1 MSRQPSMFGFF
12 VSRTGRQRSGRSVVA
27 AVLTA
32 IVATTGLLT
41 VTSPSAQALPLVPD
55 TASAPLPGAPAGNLV
70 DNGSFEAPIIE
81 AGWVEFAAGSE
92 DIPDW
97 AISNG
102 PIDIVRAPHW
112 AAPDGAQVV
121 DLDGSTAGGGRV
133 SQDIPTTPGTGYT
146 LGFVYSGNYDCEDIG
161 DVTADVYWD
170 GVLAGTVTHDTA
182 ANGTN
187 DHTLAS
193 FDYQPFSVAVT
204 GAGDG
209 AERTSLE
216 IRSTTVGSTCG
227 IVVDDVYVVH
237 TTAPVW
243 QGTGTTPPT
252 VGGAATD
259 TPTLDYADE
268 VECCATGEWSLF
280 KTATTSETISL
291 DWSWTG
297 YHAWFNVTAH
307 LTAFVISA
315 DSSDTQTVL
324 VDAGPTSCCA
334 GPPSGGFTY
343 SGTVELAVEPGDTYG
358 FELSGSNGDSD
369 GRLQGTFALGGE
381 APVVSDAPSLIQAVA
396 TGGSGVYLIGRAES
410 VPSTTITLA
419 VTTAASCTAG
429 SLDSPSAAGGPVSIA
444 TDPEGYFG
452 VAATGVQPGDLVAV
466 QVISP
471 TTSDVSNC
479 VASSGDN
486 DYWPKALALT
496 GSTAR
501 DVIDTAG
508 KSRWYKVSVTP
519 GQQITVKLT
528 GLPADYDLA
537 VFKDIGQAFTDQLVP
552 QTANDLTKLS
562 AEYAPSVFSP
572 AVFSPAVFS
581 PAVFSPDAYS
591 PAVFSPAV
599 FSPAVFSPA
608 VFSPA
613 VFSPAVFS
621 PAVFSPA
628 VFSPAV
634 FSPAVFS
641 PAVFSPAVFS
651 PAVFSPELVAQAFSS
666 AQTRSI
672 IGVSATAGTG
682 DETVVVNTWNNTG
695 DYYIRVAGHQGASDP
710 NAQFSVDVA
719 KTTTSCSGVTD
730 NVLTARADKP
740 ATGVKTVIV
749 TDSSKLALGDTSPG
763 TLRSTLTAFAARTEV
778 GGVVVDV
785 ASDARVVALKAQA
798 AAHTTCPYAQNLV
811 AEEIKG
817 IVDSYRANNAGLR
830 YVVLAGGDDV
840 IPFFRYPDQSLLGQ
854 ESGYV
859 PPVDTNSASEASLRR
874 DFVLSQDAYGSGTQI
889 SLRTSDYPIP
899 GLAVG
904 RLVETP
910 AEIVGMLDAY
920 TAANGVVSPGSS
932 LVTGYDFLADA
943 ADAVKT
949 ELEAGTGAASD
960 TLITANGKSPQDP
973 ASWTAT
979 QLSTKLLG
987 SRHDAIFL
995 AGHFSAN
1002 SALAADFQTNLL
1014 TTDLAASAVDLQ
1026 NAIVFSAGCH
1036 SGYNLVDG
1044 DAVTGVTQPL
1054 DWSQAFAQKRATL
1067 VAGTGYQYGDT
1078 DFLEYSERLYRDF
1091 ARELRAGTGAIA
1103 IGEALVRA
1111 KIRYLATTPD
1121 IRGIHEKALLEA
1133 TLFGLPMLGVNMPA
1147 GRGGTFGTGSP
1158 ISTTAVPPVNG
1169 TDLGLSTASL
1179 SLSPSLTPKSI
1190 DLVKAPYT
1198 DLGQKVT
1205 ARWLEGPNGVVTNP
1219 AEPALPLQAVNATS
1233 TNAAQVLRG
1242 VGFRGGSFVDTAGVL
1257 PLTGAPTTE
1266 LRGVHAPFSSPVFY
1280 PMKLWSPNYF
1290 GALGPIGG
1298 TNLLV
1303 TPVQHRTD
1311 NATLGTSLQRKY
1323 SGLDLKLFYSS
1334 NLTDAA
1340 LSDAPT
1346 IVDVSAQRTGTDIAF
1361 TAQVIGDPAAGIHS
1375 VWVTWTGKTSSASGT
1390 GSWASIDLVQ
1400 CVAPLPA
1407 ECGTTNDSRIWK
1419 GSLSGAPV
1427 DVRYVVQAANG
1438 IGLVAFDD
1446 NRGSYFTPTGD
1457 GAPAELA
1464 ATALELL
1471 SPPSG
1476 GTFGDTPTITAELT
1490 SDGSPLAGKA
1500 VSIAIGGAGAVG
1512 LTGTNGRVIIPVALN
1527 SAPGAT
1533 QIVASF
1539 AQDDA
1544 FRGSADTAPF
1554 TIAKAPSAFSAFA
1567 PFVVKTGATN
1577 SGVVSTLIAT
1587 VGGKAQPLIHQTVT
1601 VELSGP
1607 VSRTVSTITDYLGQ
1621 VVLPR
1626 DLPGGSYAITATF
1639 AGDRTYLGST
1649 ATGSLVVA
1657 PFTGF
1662 FSPVDNAPI
1671 VNEAKAGSGIPVKFS
1686 LGGDRGLAIFAS
1698 GYPKATRM
1706 ACVAGDPVAPVEETT
1721 TSASGLTYDAKAD
1734 QYKYTWKTPKS
1745 YAGSCYRLDVRF
1757 TDGTTFTSIFRFK

>member
-1 MSRQPSMFGFF
+1 MSP
-12 VSRTGRQRSGRSVVA
+12 TGRWRRARATATALLGAIIAVSALLTMTPVA
-27 AVLTA
+27 AR
-32 IVATTGLLT
+32 
-41 VTSPSAQALPLVPD
+41 ALPAEPQ
-55 TASAPLPGAPAGNLV
+55 SAPTTALAAPSGNLV
-70 DNGSFEAPIIE
+70 DNGSFESPVIDGA
-81 AGWVEFAAGSE
+81 WTEFPADSSS
-92 DIPDW
+92 IPDW
-97 AISNG
+97 GISNG
-102 PIDIVRAPHW
+102 PIDVVRAPHW
-112 AAPDGAQVV
+112 AAPLGSQVV
-121 DLDGSTAGGGRV
+121 DLDGSTAGGGRITQ
-133 SQDIPTTPGTGYT
+133 SIPTTPGTAYE
-146 LGFVYSGNYDCEDIG
+146 LGLVYSGNYDCGDIG
-161 DVTADVYWD
+161 LVTADLYWD
-170 GVLAGTVTHDTA
+170 GALVGTIDHDTV
-182 ANGTN
+182 ANGAA
-187 DHTLAS
+187 DHSIGS
-193 FDYQPFSVAVT
+193 FDYQTFAIEVN
-204 GAGDG
+204 GAGGG
-209 AERTSLE
+209 AQSTTLQ
-216 IRSTTVGSTCG
+216 IRSTTSGGTCG
-227 IVVDDVYVVH
+227 VVIDDVYVVH
-237 TTAPVW
+237 ATPPVW
-243 QGTGTTPPT
+243 HGSGPGTIAVPEDGTSGPPT
-252 VGGAATD
+252 F
-259 TPTLDYADE
+259 DYDYVA
-268 VECCATGEWSLF
+268 ECCASGTWGF
-280 KTATTSETISL
+280 QTTATTSETVSL

-297 YHAWFNVTAH
+297 YHAWFMVTAELH
-307 LTAFVISA
+307 AFVISA
-315 DSSDTQTVL
+315 DSSDTDITL
-324 VDAGPTSCCA
+324 VEAGPASCCS
-334 GPPSGGFTY
+334 GPPSGGFSY
-343 SGTVELAVEPGDTYG
+343 AGTVELDIEPGDTYG
-358 FELSGSNGDSD
+358 FVLSGSNADSD
-369 GRLQGTFALGGE
+369 GRLQGELVVGG
-381 APVVSDAPSLIQAVA
+381 AATVPSDAPSLIQAVA
-396 TGGSGVYLIGRAES
+396 TGGTGVYLIGRAES
-410 VPSTTITLA
+410 APSTGITLA
-419 VTTAASCTAG
+419 VTTAGTCTDG
-429 SLDSPSAAGGPVSIA
+429 LLDGPTAISGGPVSVT

-466 QVISP
+466 RVSAP
-471 TTSDVSNC
+471 ATSDVSNC

-486 DYWPKALALT
+486 DYWPKALSMT

-501 DVIDTAG
+501 DVIDSAG

-519 GQQITVKLT
+519 GQQITVKLS

-537 VFKDIGQAFTDQLVP
+537 VFKDIGKAFTEQLVP
-552 QTANDLTKLS
+552 QTPDDLTKLS

-682 DETVVVNTWNNTG
+682 DETVVVNSWNNTG
-695 DYYIRVAGHQGASDP
+695 DYYIRVAGHQGAFDP
-710 NAQFSVDVA
+710 NARFSVDVA
-719 KTTTSCSGVTD
+719 KTTTACSGVTD

-740 ATGVKTVIV
+740 ASGVKTIIL
-749 TDSSKLALGDTSPG
+749 TDSSKLALGTTAPG
-763 TLRSTLTAFAARTEV
+763 TLRSKLTAFAARSEV
-778 GGVVVDV
+778 GGVVIDV
-785 ASDARVVALKAQA
+785 AADSRVAALKAQA
-798 AAHTTCPYAQNLV
+798 AANTTCPYAQNLV

-854 ESGYV
+854 ESGYI
-859 PPVDTNSASEASLRR
+859 PPVDSNSASEASLRR
-874 DFVLSQDAYGSGTQI
+874 DFVLSQDAYGSGMQI

-910 AEIVGMLDAY
+910 AEVAGMLDAY

-943 ADAVKT
+943 ADAVKV
-949 ELEAGTGAASD
+949 ELEAGTGAPAD
-960 TLITANGKSPQDP
+960 TLITLNGKSPQDP

-979 QLSTKLLG
+979 QLSAKLLG

-1002 SALAADFQTNLL
+1002 SALAADFQTSLL
-1014 TTDLAASAVDLQ
+1014 TTDLAASTVDLQ

-1036 SGYNLVDG
+1036 SGYNLVDSA
-1044 DAVTGVTQPL
+1044 AVTGVTQPL
-1054 DWSQAFAQKRATL
+1054 DWAQAFAQKRATL

-1078 DFLEYSERLYRDF
+1078 DFLEYSERLYRDL
-1091 ARELRAGTGAIA
+1091 ARELRAGNGAIA

-1111 KIRYLATTPD
+1111 KVRYLATTPD

-1133 TLFGLPMLGVNMPA
+1133 TLFGLPMLGVNMPT
-1147 GRGGTFGTGSP
+1147 GRGDTFGTGSP
-1158 ISTTAVPPVNG
+1158 IATTAVPPING
-1169 TDLGLSTASL
+1169 TDMGLSTANL
-1179 SLSPSLTPKSI
+1179 NLSPSLTPKSI

-1198 DLGQKVT
+1198 DPSQKIS

-1219 AEPALPLQAVNATS
+1219 AEPALPLLAVNASS

-1242 VGFRGGSFVDTAGVL
+1242 VGFRSGSFTDTAGIL

-1266 LRGVHAPFSSPVFY
+1266 LRGVHAPFVSPVFY

-1290 GALGPIGG
+1290 GALGAAGG

-1303 TPVQHRTD
+1303 TPVQHRSD
-1311 NATLGTSLQRKY
+1311 SATLGTSVQRKY
-1323 SGLDLKLFYSS
+1323 TGLGLKLFYSS

-1361 TAQVIGDPAAGIHS
+1361 SAQVIGDPAAAIHS
-1375 VWVTWTGKTSSASGT
+1375 VWVTWTGKTSTASGN

-1400 CVAPLPA
+1400 CVAPLPVA
-1407 ECGTTNDSRIWK
+1407 CATTNDSRIWK
-1419 GSLSGAPV
+1419 GSLSGAPA
-1427 DVRYVVQAANG
+1427 DLRYVVQAANG

-1446 NRGSYFTPTGD
+1446 NRGSYFTPTGE
-1457 GAPAELA
+1457 GAPTERTATTLA
-1464 ATALELL
+1464 LV
-1471 SPPSG
+1471 SPPSV
-1476 GTFGDTPTITAELT
+1476 GTFGNTPTITAELT
-1490 SDGSPLAGKA
+1490 SDGSPLAGKV
-1500 VSIAIGGAGAVG
+1500 VSISIGGAAAVG
-1512 LTGTNGRVIIPVALN
+1512 VTGTNGRVAIPVALN
-1527 SAPGAT
+1527 SVPGST

-1539 AQDDA
+1539 AQEDA
-1544 FRGSADTAPF
+1544 FAGSSDTAPF
-1554 TIAKAPSAFSAFA
+1554 TIAKAPSAFSALA
-1567 PFVVKTGATN
+1567 PFVVKTAATN
-1577 SGVVSTLIAT
+1577 SGIVSTLSAT
-1587 VGGKAQPLIHQTVT
+1587 VGGKAQALMQQTVT
-1601 VELSGP
+1601 VVLSGP
-1607 VSRTVSTITDYLGQ
+1607 VNRTVSTITDYLGQ

-1626 DLPGGSYAITATF
+1626 DLPSGTYAISATF
-1639 AGDRTYLGST
+1639 SGDRTYLGTT
-1649 ATGSLVVA
+1649 ATGSLAVA

-1671 VNEAKAGSGIPVKFS
+1671 VNTAKAGSTIPVKFS
-1686 LGGDRGLAIFAS
+1686 LGGNRGLAIFAS
-1698 GYPKATRM
+1698 GYPKATKG
-1706 ACVAGDPVAPVEETT
+1706 ACTAGDPVAPVEETT
-1721 TSASGLTYDAKAD
+1721 TSANGLTYDPSSD
-1734 QYKYTWKTPKS
+1734 QYKYNWKTPKD
-1745 YAGSCYRLDVRF
+1745 YAGSCYRLEVRF
-1757 TDGTTFTSIFRFK
+1757 TDGTTFSASFRFK

>member
-1 MSRQPSMFGFF
+1 MSRS
-12 VSRTGRQRSGRSVVA
+12 GRQRSGWSVITA
-27 AVLTA
+27 ALAA

-41 VTSPSAQALPLVPD
+41 VTPPSAQALPLVPD
-55 TASAPLPGAPAGNLV
+55 AAPAALPSAPAGNLV
-70 DNGSFEAPIIE
+70 DNGSFEAPIIGG
-81 AGWVEFAAGSE
+81 GWVEFAAGSE

-97 AISNG
+97 TISNG
-102 PIDIVRAPHW
+102 PIDIVSAPHW
-112 AAPDGAQVV
+112 PAPDGSQVV
-121 DLDGSTAGGGRV
+121 DLDGSTDGGGRI
-133 SQDIPTTPGTGYT
+133 SQEVPTTPGTAYAF
-146 LGFVYSGNYDCEDIG
+146 GFVYSGNYDCEDIG

-170 GVLAGTVTHDTA
+170 GALVGTVSHDTIA
-182 ANGTN
+182 DGPN
-187 DHTLAS
+187 HSLES
-193 FDYQPFSVAVT
+193 FDYQPFSVSVT

-209 AERTSLE
+209 AQSTALE
-216 IRSTTVGSTCG
+216 IRSTTVESTCG

-237 TTAPVW
+237 ATAPVW
-243 QGTGTTPPT
+243 QGVGTNTPT

-259 TPTLDYADE
+259 TPTLAYAYED
-268 VECCATGEWSLF
+268 ECCATGEWSLY
-280 KTATTSETISL
+280 KTATTSGTISL

-297 YHAWFNVTAH
+297 YHAWFQVTAG

-315 DSSDTQTVL
+315 DASDSETVL
-324 VDAGPTSCCA
+324 IDAGPTSCCA

-358 FELSGSNGDSD
+358 FELSGSNADSD
-369 GRLQGTFALGGE
+369 GRLQGTFAIGGE
-381 APVVSDAPSLIQAVA
+381 ASVVSDAPSLIQAVA

-410 VPSTTITLA
+410 APSTTITLA
-419 VTTAASCTAG
+419 VTTATSCTAG
-429 SLDSPSAAGGPVSIA
+429 LLDSPSAAGGPVSIA

-466 QVISP
+466 QVTAP

-501 DVIDTAG
+501 DVIDTTG

-519 GQQITVKLT
+519 GQQITIKLT

-537 VFKDIGQAFTDQLVP
+537 VFKDIGKAFTDQLVP
-552 QTANDLTKLS
+552 QTADDLTKLS

-581 PAVFSPDAYS
+581 PAVFSPDAY
-591 PAVFSPAV
+591 
-599 FSPAVFSPA
+599 
-608 VFSPA
+608 
-613 VFSPAVFS
+613 S

-763 TLRSTLTAFAARTEV
+763 TLRSKLTAFAARTEV
-778 GGVVVDV
+778 GGVIVDV

-859 PPVDTNSASEASLRR
+859 PPVDTTSASEASLRR

-910 AEIVGMLDAY
+910 AEIAGMLDAY

-960 TLITANGKSPQDP
+960 TLITPNGKSPQDP

-1002 SALAADFQTNLL
+1002 SALAADFQTSLL
-1014 TTDLAASAVDLQ
+1014 TTDLAASTVDLQ
-1026 NAIVFSAGCH
+1026 NSIVFSAGCH

-1044 DAVTGVTQPL
+1044 DAVAGVTQPL
-1054 DWSQAFAQKRATL
+1054 DWSQAFARKRATL

-1158 ISTTAVPPVNG
+1158 IATTSVPPVNG
-1169 TDLGLSTASL
+1169 TDLGLSTANL
-1179 SLSPSLTPKSI
+1179 NLSPSLTPRSI

-1198 DLGQKVT
+1198 DPSQTVT

-1233 TNAAQVLRG
+1233 TNGAQVLRG
-1242 VGFRGGSFVDTAGVL
+1242 VGFRGGSFTDTAGVL

-1303 TPVQHRTD
+1303 TPVQHKTD

-1323 SGLDLKLFYSS
+1323 TGLDLKLFYSS

-1361 TAQVIGDPAAGIHS
+1361 TAQVIGNPAAAIHS
-1375 VWVTWTGKTSSASGT
+1375 VWVTWTGKTSSASGN

-1407 ECGTTNDSRIWK
+1407 ECGTINDSRIWK

-1457 GAPAELA
+1457 GAPAERA
-1464 ATALELL
+1464 ATALALI
-1471 SPPSG
+1471 SPPST

-1500 VSIAIGGAGAVG
+1500 VSISIGGAGAVG
-1512 LTGTNGRVIIPVALN
+1512 VTGTNGRVAIPMALN
-1527 SAPGAT
+1527 SVPAST

-1544 FRGSADTAPF
+1544 YAGSADTAPF

-1567 PFVVKTGATN
+1567 PFVVKTDATN
-1577 SGVVSTLIAT
+1577 SGVVATLTAT
-1587 VGGKAQPLIHQTVT
+1587 VGGKNQALIHQTVT
-1601 VELSGP
+1601 IGLSGP
-1607 VSRTVSTITDYLGQ
+1607 VDRTVSTITDYLGR

-1626 DLPGGSYAITATF
+1626 DLPGGAYAITATF
-1639 AGDRTYLGST
+1639 AGDRTYLGAT

-1671 VNEAKAGSGIPVKFS
+1671 VNEAKAGSTIPVKFT
-1686 LGGDRGLAIFAS
+1686 LGGNRGLAIFAS
-1698 GYPKATRM
+1698 GYPKATRT

-1721 TSASGLTYDAKAD
+1721 SSASGLTYDASAD

-1745 YAGSCYRLDVRF
+1745 YAGSCYRLEVTF
-1757 TDGTTFTSIFRFK
+1757 TDGTAFVAQFRFK